1 MSSNEHYEHR
11 MRRAKSWHEQ
21 SKRAESDEEKFICLW
36 IAFNAAY
43 GGEPGNNPDENETKR
58 ISDFLGKII
67 HHDKQK
73 EKKINDTL
81 NRKYKQIEEL
91 LDNKYIFGPFW
102 KHVRGEPE
110 GKDWENDFKRK
121 NKKVRENFK
130 RKMYT
135 DVFKEVFWRL
145 YQLRNQV
152 FHGGVTSAKDG
163 DAHSS
168 DRGAASWKISS
179 R

>member
-1 MSSNEHYEHR
+1 MNITNIGCGAQKVGMNKAKEPNPMKKNSSASGLHS
-11 MRRAKSWHEQ
+11 MRLMAVNRATIQTKTRLKELAISWEKSYTTTNR
-21 SKRAESDEEKFICLW
+21 KK
-36 IAFNAAY
+36 
-43 GGEPGNNPDENETKR
+43 
-58 ISDFLGKII
+58 
-67 HHDKQK
+67 
-73 EKKINDTL
+73 KKINDTL

-102 KHVRGEPE
+102 KHVRGELE

-168 DRGAASWKISS
+168 DRGVASWKISS